1 MLGNLVVLVIL
12 IALVALFGWL
22 TYRAIRAKK
31 MWVKIVG
38 GILGVVATLFFVAL
52 TFAMGKGFTTM
63 YMPPSTLDANLKV
76 EGTPEQIARGKY
88 IADISCSGCH
98 DPEKTGA
105 LVGGFDMSQEIPIP
119 LGTIVSYNLTPAG
132 VLQERTDGELF
143 RVLRH
148 GVTKDGSL
156 SGFMSFLPYRQLSD
170 EDTKALIAYLR
181 SQPPTPSKSN
191 APQGTQMNALAL
203 LMIGAGMF
211 PIPEPVTGVVTAPA
225 PGENAAYGKYVATF
239 GECRGCHG
247 PQMTG
252 AEPSA
257 ADPAGVPNARA
268 FITNV
273 SREQFFQ
280 MMRTGKRPD
289 GSELKMP
296 WENASKMTDADLG
309 ALYEYLKAPA
319 ETASK

>member
-1 MLGNLVVLVIL
+1 MFGNLVVLIIML
-12 IALVALFGWL
+12 ALVILFGWL
-22 TYRAIRAKK
+22 TYRAIRSKK
-31 MWVKIVG
+31 LWVKIVG
-38 GILGVVATLFFVAL
+38 GILGAVATLFFVAL

-63 YMPPSTLDANLKV
+63 YMPPSALDANLKV

-88 IADISCSGCH
+88 LANISCVGCH

-105 LVGGFDMSQEIPIP
+105 LVGGFDMSTEIPIP
-119 LGTIVSYNLTPAG
+119 LGTIVSRNLTPAG
-132 VLQERTDGELF
+132 ALSQYTDAELF

-148 GVTKDGSL
+148 GVGKDGAL

-170 EDTKALIAYLR
+170 DDTKALIAYLR
-181 SQPPTPSKSN
+181 SLPPTPSKSN
-191 APQGTQMNALAL
+191 APQGTQFNALAL

-211 PIPEPVTGVVTAPA
+211 PIPEPVTGVVAAPA
-225 PGENAAYGKYVATF
+225 AAQNAAYGKYVATF

-257 ADPAGVPNARA
+257 ADPAGVPNARLFVA
-268 FITNV
+268 GLT
-273 SREQFFQ
+273 REQFTQ

-296 WENASKMTDADLG
+296 WESAAQMNDEDLG